1 MELKTRHQWCRE
13 LGKEYRLRADA
24 TPRGVNENGGKVYG
38 REDFCLAKD
47 QIERPPPVLTENQ
60 KFWQEVKMKK
70 LARERRKL
78 RIESAKSPEQLE
90 AEEAIMLDRL
100 KGSD

>member
-24 TPRGVNENGGKVYG
+24 TPRGVNENGGKVYS

-47 QIERPPPVLTENQ
+47 QVQLPSPVLTENQ
-60 KFWQEVKMKK
+60 KFWQEYKWRK
-70 LARERRKL
+70 LLREQRRL
-78 RIESAKSPEQLE
+78 RIEGAKSPEQLGT
-90 AEEAIMLDRL
+90 EEAIMLDRL